1 MMSPEHLL
9 LVTLPF
15 RPLGPPDHLK
25 VNLAQWGPT
34 RPLGTPYLT
43 YIINCHHQHHQ
54 HHHKLHT
61 CMDAYIKFNMINIV
75 SKIFIHKDVHKNHT
89 YKSLNFE
96 KKNENAKTNMNIAS
110 EQKTT

>member
-1 MMSPEHLL
+1 
-9 LVTLPF
+9 
-15 RPLGPPDHLK
+15 
-25 VNLAQWGPT
+25 
-34 RPLGTPYLT
+34 
-43 YIINCHHQHHQ
+43 
-54 HHHKLHT
+54 
-61 CMDAYIKFNMINIV
+61 MDAYIKFNMINIV